1 MAAKRRRAQLEGAR
15 GHPLTEEQKA
25 SNRQKSKVRSRGEHP
40 FAFMTCSMGGLI
52 ARGIGMVC
60 NTWGIALTNL
70 VYNLARYE
78 QIVRLKLDTWN
89 HPAGNTAGPA

>member
-1 MAAKRRRAQLEGAR
+1 
-15 GHPLTEEQKA
+15 
-25 SNRQKSKVRSRGEHP
+25 
-40 FAFMTCSMGGLI
+40 MTCSPFGRLRAFGMGGLI
-52 ARGIGMVC
+52 ARGIGLVR

-89 HPAGNTAGPA
+89 HPLTAASVGNAAGLA

>member
-78 QIVRLKLDTWN
+78 HIVRLKLDTWN